1 MRYTFGAGIWK
12 TAEAIMIVP
21 VDHYVKVGSIQ
32 TRYWSDGEG
41 SPVVLIHGLGG
52 SATGWLN
59 TFGPLCAEHRVYAL
73 DLIGHGRTD
82 RLTGAQ
88 HKFSDLADFVCEFM
102 STLEI
107 DRAHEMGHSMG
118 GAVALQFV
126 TAYPARVQKLLLAD
140 SGGLG
145 REAASFLRLMSIPA
159 LGELICKMTYTTDV
173 KKFARQ
179 VRASAFDASNI
190 SDELIENVYQVEQGP
205 DQYKT
210 TLKVLRMGADWMGQK
225 AGFYKPILEQLPTIM
240 SPTLLI
246 WGGRDALVPVEHG
259 ERAVKLLP
267 NARLEVIEN
276 CGHTPMFEQP
286 AVFNR
291 LVREFLRDQEIL
303 RN

>member
-1 MRYTFGAGIWK
+1 MV
-12 TAEAIMIVP
+12 VP
-21 VDHYVKVGSIQ
+21 VEHYVKVGSIQ
-32 TRYWSDGEG
+32 TRYWADGKG

-59 TFGPLCAEHRVYAL
+59 TFGPLCAEHRVYAV
-73 DLIGHGRTD
+73 DLIGHGRTG
-82 RLTGAQ
+82 RPTNAR

-102 STLEI
+102 STLGI
-107 DRAHEMGHSMG
+107 DRAHVMGHSMG

-126 TAYPARVQKLLLAD
+126 IAYPARVQKLILAD

-145 REAASFLRLMSIPA
+145 REAAFFLRLMAIPA
-159 LGELICKMTYTTDV
+159 LGELLCKLTYTTDV

-190 SDELIENVYQVEQGP
+190 SDELIENIHQVEQSP
-205 DQYKT
+205 NQYKT
-210 TLKVLRMGADWMGQK
+210 TLKILRMGADWLGQK
-225 AGFYKPILEQLPTIM
+225 AGFYKPILEQLPTIT

-246 WGGRDALVPVEHG
+246 WGRQDSLVPVEHG
-259 ERAVKLLP
+259 ERAAKRLP
-267 NARLEVIEN
+267 NAKLEVIEK

-286 AVFNR
+286 AVFNH
-291 LVREFLRDQEIL
+291 LVLDFLRDQEIL